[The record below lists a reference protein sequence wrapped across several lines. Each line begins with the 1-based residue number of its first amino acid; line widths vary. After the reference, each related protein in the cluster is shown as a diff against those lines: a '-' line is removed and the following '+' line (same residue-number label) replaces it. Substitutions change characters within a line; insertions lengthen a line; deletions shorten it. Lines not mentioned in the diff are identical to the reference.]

1 MEATALTTGRL
12 PAVIER
18 ERDDTVDR
26 FLEVVRTTGNSSGAA
41 RSVGLSRQAF
51 YERAARDPDFR
62 QEWEAAQRQ
71 SRSHIAQDIMDK
83 AVVLT
88 GRVVEEPLLDS
99 RGNQVLDDDLE
110 PVTVRRVVDYDP
122 RILSKLLDKL
132 LASEDGAPVTAVQVN
147 LPPPAPPPPPAP
159 RVARLVFSDAPTTDA
174 APISAE
180 RVVEASWEDLG

>member
-1 MEATALTTGRL
+1 MTTGRL

-18 ERDDTVDR
+18 ERDDVVDR
-26 FLEVVRTTGNSSGAA
+26 FLEIVRTTGNSSGAA

-51 YERAARDPDFR
+51 YERAVRDPDFR
-62 QEWEAAQRQ
+62 EEWEHAQRQ
-71 SRSHIAQDIMDK
+71 SRSHIAQEIMDK

-99 RGNQVLDDDLE
+99 QGNQVLDDNLE
-110 PVTVRRVVDYDP
+110 AIVIRRVVDYDA

-147 LPPPAPPPPPAP
+147 LPPPPPPPPAPP
-159 RVARLVFSDAPTTDA
+159 RVARLVFADARPDDSVPSVAEAIQDA
-174 APISAE
+174 T
-180 RVVEASWEDLG
+180 WEPVQ